1 MKSKKKEMPRSFYYK
16 VTKALCKM
24 LKCECLVYE
33 KPRSWSWR
41 GGEAICVQTVL
52 GEKFP
57 LVVEKIGGRRMFLCL
72 KKNADKRDLQ
82 KEMVKRVIKEVEKN
96 DVTVFYSMSY
106 GFDNPVVPKGTCF
119 EKFAVEFDLERAVKG
134 VK

>member
-1 MKSKKKEMPRSFYYK
+1 MRETEMPRSFYYK
-16 VTKALCKM
+16 VAKALCKM
-24 LKCECLVYE
+24 LRCECLVYE
-33 KPRSWSWR
+33 KPRSWIWR
-41 GGEAICVQTVL
+41 GGEAICAQTVS

-57 LVVEKIGGRRMFLCL
+57 LIVEKIGGRRMFLCL

-82 KEMVKRVIKEVEKN
+82 KEMVKRVMKEVKKN
-96 DVTVFYSMSY
+96 DITVFYSMSY

-134 VK
+134 IK